1 MNKSQK
7 SALKEAMQFIDSVVN
22 AGTGSY
28 GELGQANLGEIAVLG
43 IVNLDILTEA
53 FPEVAKEI
61 FTESE
66 PETEHKDQIL
76 FDFIN

>member
-7 SALKEAMQFIDSVVN
+7 SALKEAIQFIDSVVN
-22 AGTGSY
+22 AGTGNY
-28 GELGQANLGEIAVLG
+28 GEFGQPNLGEMAVLG

>member
-7 SALKEAMQFIDSVVN
+7 SALKDAMQFIDSVVN

-61 FTESE
+61 FAESVADTEN
-66 PETEHKDQIL
+66 KDQIL

>member
-22 AGTGSY
+22 VGTGNY
-28 GELGQANLGEIAVLG
+28 GEFGQPNLGEMAVLG

-53 FPEVAKEI
+53 FPEVAKEL
-61 FTESE
+61 FASESQK
-66 PETEHKDQIL
+66 EHKDQIL

>member
-22 AGTGSY
+22 AGTGNY
-28 GELGQANLGEIAVLG
+28 GEFGQPNLGEMAVLG

-53 FPEVAKEI
+53 FPEVAKEL
-61 FTESE
+61 FAFE

>member
-7 SALKEAMQFIDSVVN
+7 SALKDAMQFIDSVVN
-22 AGTGSY
+22 AGTGNY
-28 GELGQANLGEIAVLG
+28 GEFGQPNLGEMAVLG

-53 FPEVAKEI
+53 FPEVAKEL
-61 FTESE
+61 FAFE
-66 PETEHKDQIL
+66 PEKEHKDQIL